1 MKKCLLSMIALLA
14 CVTFL
19 SSCED
24 DIAKRQAVFTAIM
37 PADDLSSSR
46 LGSIING
53 IPDAD
58 GFNLNAQ
65 WKEGDKI
72 QIFVRQDG
80 RVYQVE
86 NPAVVSGIS
95 SDGKSCSFELVLPKS
110 VKTDRDYDIIGVT
123 GVEAYIDGEDVI
135 ASCELKRVGVD
146 DSDAPLLPM
155 WFTAKKGSNQAK
167 FHHLCAYEVLTVS
180 NNSETSIRFKHEGF
194 EVMTPW
200 YKYSDKVVLTG
211 KGFSG
216 HEAGQ
221 TDAESNEITI
231 PAGETGTIVSWYIPR
246 FDVTDETPGGTINNA
261 RLKTVI
267 NGSTVT
273 TVDAMKAYK
282 NFARGN
288 AYYMGAHW
296 DGANLSFSNE
306 FCPDGNHPHAIDL
319 GLPSGTK
326 WACCNVGA
334 NSPAECGDYF
344 AWGETSPKTAYLTSN
359 YKWYRGGD
367 PHNISK
373 YCHNSDYGTVD
384 NRTELEL
391 EDDAA
396 YVNWGPQWHMPSRDQ
411 SVELLDNCTSEW
423 TTVNGMSGYLFKS
436 KISNSAVFFPA
447 LGYYTMKG
455 LIGLETDGVYW
466 LNSYNFYNNNYGP
479 VRALGLGFRHG
490 EMGWL
495 DVVIQSRQCGLGV
508 RPVHVGQE

>member
-1 MKKCLLSMIALLA
+1 MKKHYLLLILLLSMAL
-14 CVTFL
+14 FP
-19 SSCED
+19 SCED
-24 DIAKRQAVFTAIM
+24 DISKRQAVFTATM
-37 PADDLSSSR
+37 PSDDLSSLR
-46 LGSIING
+46 PGSIING
-53 IPDAD
+53 VPAAD
-58 GFNLNAQ
+58 GFNLNAR
-65 WKEGDKI
+65 WRDGDKI

-86 NPAVVSGIS
+86 NPAVVSGIG
-95 SDGKSCSFELVLPKS
+95 SDGKTCSFELVLPKS
-110 VKTDRDYDIIGVT
+110 VKPDRDYDIIGVT

-135 ASCELKRVGVD
+135 ASCELKRVGI
-146 DSDAPLLPM
+146 DSDDAPLLPM

-167 FHHLCAYEVLTVS
+167 FRHLCAYEVLTVS

-288 AYYMGAHW
+288 AYYMGADW
-296 DGANLSFSNE
+296 DGATLSFSNE

-423 TTVNGMSGYLFKS
+423 TTLNGMSGYLFKS

-495 DVVIQSRQCGLGV
+495 DVIIQSRQCGSGV
-508 RPVHVGQE
+508 RPVHVAQE

>member
-1 MKKCLLSMIALLA
+1 
-14 CVTFL
+14 
-19 SSCED
+19 
-24 DIAKRQAVFTAIM
+24 
-37 PADDLSSSR
+37 
-46 LGSIING
+46 
-53 IPDAD
+53 
-58 GFNLNAQ
+58 
-65 WKEGDKI
+65 
-72 QIFVRQDG
+72 
-80 RVYQVE
+80 
-86 NPAVVSGIS
+86 
-95 SDGKSCSFELVLPKS
+95 
-110 VKTDRDYDIIGVT
+110 
-123 GVEAYIDGEDVI
+123 
-135 ASCELKRVGVD
+135 
-146 DSDAPLLPM
+146 
-155 WFTAKKGSNQAK
+155 
-167 FHHLCAYEVLTVS
+167 
-180 NNSETSIRFKHEGF
+180 
-194 EVMTPW
+194 MTPW

-231 PAGETGTIVSWYIPR
+231 DAWETGTIVTYYVPR
-246 FDVTDETPGGTINNA
+246 FDVGDETDDATINNA
-261 RLKTVI
+261 KLKAVI
-267 NGSTVT
+267 NSHAVT
-273 TVDAMKAYK
+273 TTDALKAYK

-288 AYYMGAHW
+288 AYYMQVTW
-296 DGANLSFSNE
+296 DGSTLCFSND
-306 FCPDGNHPHAIDL
+306 FCPDGNHPHMIDL

-334 NSPAECGDYF
+334 NSPSERGDHF
-344 AWGETSPKTAYLTSN
+344 AWGETTPKSYFRLNN
-359 YKWYRGGD
+359 YKWYANGD
-367 PHNISK
+367 DHNILK
-373 YCHNSDYGTVD
+373 YCCNSDYGTVD
-384 NRTELEL
+384 NRPELKL

-495 DVVIQSRQCGLGV
+495 DVIIQSRQCGSGV
-508 RPVHVGQE
+508 RPVHVAQE

>member
-46 LGSIING
+46 PGSIING

-167 FHHLCAYEVLTVS
+167 FRHLCAYEVLTVS

-288 AYYMGAHW
+288 AYYMGADW
-296 DGANLSFSNE
+296 DGATLSFSNE

-479 VRALGLGFRHG
+479 VRALGLGFRYG

-495 DVVIQSRQCGLGV
+495 DVIIQSRQCGSGV
-508 RPVHVGQE
+508 RPVHVAQE

>member
-1 MKKCLLSMIALLA
+1 MNRFAQLLLCLIAVALL
-14 CVTFL
+14 T
-19 SSCED
+19 SCEE
-24 DIAKRQAVFTAIM
+24 DIAKRQAVFTATM
-37 PADDLSSSR
+37 PADDLSSLR
-46 LGSIING
+46 PGSIING
-53 IPDAD
+53 VPAAE

-80 RVYQVE
+80 KVYKVDS
-86 NPAVVSGIS
+86 PSIVSDIS
-95 SDGKSCSFELVLPKS
+95 SDGKTCSFELVLPKS

-123 GVEAYIDGEDVI
+123 GVEAYIDGADVI
-135 ASCELKRVGVD
+135 ASCELKRVGI
-146 DSDAPLLPM
+146 DSDDAPLLPM
-155 WFTAKKGSNQAK
+155 WFSCNKGDTQAK
-167 FHHLCAYEVLTVS
+167 FRHLCAYEVLYVY
-180 NNSETSIRFKHEGF
+180 NSSESSITFKHDGF
-194 EVMTPW
+194 DVMTPW
-200 YKYSDKVVLTG
+200 YKFSDKVVLTG
-211 KGFSG
+211 NSFSG
-216 HEAGQ
+216 YEAGQ
-221 TDAESNEITI
+221 TDAQSNEITI

-246 FDVTDETPGGTINNA
+246 FDVTDETPGVTINNA

-267 NGSTVT
+267 NGSTLT

-288 AYYMGAHW
+288 AYYMGADW
-296 DGANLSFSNE
+296 DGATLSFSNE

-373 YCHNSDYGTVD
+373 YCNSSDYGTVD

-423 TTVNGMSGYLFKS
+423 TTVNGIGGYLFKS

-447 LGYYTMKG
+447 LGYCTMKG
-455 LIGLETDGVYW
+455 VIGLGTDGVYW

-479 VRALGLGFRHG
+479 VKALGLGFRYG

-495 DVVIQSRQCGLGV
+495 DVVIYNRQYGSGV
-508 RPVHVGQE
+508 RPVYVGQE

>member
-1 MKKCLLSMIALLA
+1 MVYSTFG
-14 CVTFL
+14 VT
-19 SSCED
+19 D
-24 DIAKRQAVFTAIM
+24 T
-37 PADDLSSSR
+37 
-46 LGSIING
+46 
-53 IPDAD
+53 PDA
-58 GFNLNAQ
+58 
-65 WKEGDKI
+65 
-72 QIFVRQDG
+72 
-80 RVYQVE
+80 
-86 NPAVVSGIS
+86 
-95 SDGKSCSFELVLPKS
+95 
-110 VKTDRDYDIIGVT
+110 
-123 GVEAYIDGEDVI
+123 
-135 ASCELKRVGVD
+135 
-146 DSDAPLLPM
+146 
-155 WFTAKKGSNQAK
+155 
-167 FHHLCAYEVLTVS
+167 
-180 NNSETSIRFKHEGF
+180 
-194 EVMTPW
+194 
-200 YKYSDKVVLTG
+200 
-211 KGFSG
+211 
-216 HEAGQ
+216 
-221 TDAESNEITI
+221 
-231 PAGETGTIVSWYIPR
+231 
-246 FDVTDETPGGTINNA
+246 TINNA

-288 AYYMGAHW
+288 AYYMGADW
-296 DGANLSFSNE
+296 DGSTLSFSSE

-411 SVELLDNCTSEW
+411 SVELLNNCTSEW
-423 TTVNGMSGYLFKS
+423 TIVNGIRGYLFKS

-455 LIGLETDGVYW
+455 VIGLGTDGVYW

-479 VRALGLGFRHG
+479 VKALGLGFRYG

-495 DVVIQSRQCGLGV
+495 DVVIYNRQYGSGV
-508 RPVHVGQE
+508 RPVFVGQE